1 MPIGSI
7 NNRLMLKSNAKIN
20 LVLSVYGWTD
30 NGYHNISSVMQT
42 VDLCDK
48 ITIAEH
54 DLISVTSDF
63 APLGEKNICYK
74 AAKYFSRYGGARIHI
89 EKNIPMAAGLGGG
102 SSNAAAVLLGLN
114 RIFGNPYSSE
124 KLKSIALTLGADV
137 PLFLEGGTQRADGVG
152 EKLLKTQDL
161 DCYVLIV
168 KSGEKSSTG
177 EMYREL
183 DDKGLI
189 DRRTQVDDFIKS
201 LESKNTSKISKLLF
215 NDFER
220 VCPCEEIKKD
230 LMENG
235 ALGACL
241 SGSGPSVFGLF
252 EDFPSADKAKDL
264 LKEKYKDVFLCKTAN
279 KGIIFE

>member
-7 NNRLMLKSNAKIN
+7 KNRLTLKSNAKIN
-20 LVLSVYGWTD
+20 LVLSVYGKTD
-30 NGYHNISSVMQT
+30 NGYHDISSVMQT

-63 APLGEKNICYK
+63 APVGEKNICYK

-114 RIFGNPYSSE
+114 RIFGNPYTDE

-137 PLFLEGGTQRADGVG
+137 PLFLEGGTMRADGVG
-152 EKLLKTQDL
+152 EKLLKTREL
-161 DCYVLIV
+161 DCYVVIV

-177 EMYREL
+177 EMYSKL
-183 DDKGLI
+183 DKKGLV
-189 DRRTQVDDFIKS
+189 DNRAQVSEFIKA
-201 LESKNTSKISKLLF
+201 LDNKDISKASALLF
-215 NDFER
+215 NDFEK
-220 VCPCEEIKKD
+220 VCPCEEIKNN
-230 LMENG
+230 LIENG

-252 EDFPSADKAKDL
+252 EDLASAKRAKETL
-264 LKEKYKDVFLCKTAN
+264 EEKYREVFVCKTAN